1 MAFFGALGKALKAPL
16 KPINKAVGKLP
27 GMGAVQRGVQKAPGV
42 GAVGGKLGLGPSNP
56 QQQVQQAP
64 PPQMQPNMQSAVQNA
79 GQAVGQAFN
88 RPRPMQPGMQNM
100 MQGGAQ
106 AVGRMMPGYARPQLP
121 PMQPPPPQE
130 MQEQAPPLQGPEQE
144 MMQQKIQQMEAMRPQ
159 VGMGGRFG
167 LGPSIGAR
175 PHVMPRFGRMMQPQ
189 EQPMMQPMQDQAQ
202 GMDQMPM
209 PNASVDEDRVNRFR
223 QMRQGGIGPRF
234 GGGGPMQ
241 Y

>member
-1 MAFFGALGKALKAPL
+1 MAFFGALGKALKAPV
-16 KPINKAVGKLP
+16 KAVGKLP

-56 QQQVQQAP
+56 QKQVQQAP
-64 PPQMQPNMQSAVQNA
+64 QQFTQQAPPIQN
-79 GQAVGQAFN
+79 
-88 RPRPMQPGMQNM
+88 RMPQPGMQNM